1 METGKL
7 EKILTSDPYQQFPNS
22 PNYINQDYDTK
33 YYDEKTNYDD
43 VSNYDEFYFDYADY
57 YPDNIPPY
65 YDDERI
71 TRNNTSPPEILN
83 DRNDQADQEEI
94 KYPKETDDMEIKY
107 SQSYSKMNL
116 ANKLSGDTEV
126 LNIGPISNNVINNS
140 INQTEKS
147 LKSKPVKVTPG
158 PNIS

>member
-1 METGKL
+1 
-7 EKILTSDPYQQFPNS
+7 
-22 PNYINQDYDTK
+22 
-33 YYDEKTNYDD
+33 
-43 VSNYDEFYFDYADY
+43 
-57 YPDNIPPY
+57 
-65 YDDERI
+65 
-71 TRNNTSPPEILN
+71 
-83 DRNDQADQEEI
+83 
-94 KYPKETDDMEIKY
+94 
-107 SQSYSKMNL
+107 MNL

>member
-1 METGKL
+1 MEKF
-7 EKILTSDPYQQFPNS
+7 LTSDPYQQFPNS
-22 PNYINQDYDTK
+22 ANYINQDKDTK
-33 YYDEKTNYDD
+33 HYPDLEKNSYEEYYYDYSEY
-43 VSNYDEFYFDYADY
+43 SDYA
-57 YPDNIPPY
+57 DNIPPY

-71 TRNNTSPPEILN
+71 SWNNRLHGELFN
-83 DRNDQADQEEI
+83 DRNDQRDQEESR
-94 KYPKETDDMEIKY
+94 YPEETDSMEIKY